1 MKSWGE
7 WLEDTLDRMFWV
19 SSRENMSQETF
30 KKTMNKN
37 KTYSKA
43 LAIFDDGYPL
53 DFEEVVAGLETK
65 YRLGYAGLFHSD
77 RSILVAMQVLP
88 KSTCL
93 RLEVVQNICQNYN
106 DAGNVK
112 VVPLEK
118 DTMKE
123 FGEAVTQKGQLRGWG
138 GSRKRRRRN
147 DDDLHALGHED
158 LSHIS
163 VEKLKDLV
171 GTEDEVL
178 AFFRKNCDK
187 LTRLDTVARQWEKY
201 RVFSRNKVRRWD
213 DQEKSN
219 LCQQYGISGY
229 YEEEEDSEV
238 SESENST
245 EDSESDDDDDDDS
258 NDYRIQKKPEY
269 DPDSDSE
276 GNQNRKEHLLRL
288 KFLSSAPRARKDTFL
303 QGFEELLLQNPKNR
317 NVMATTKEAYFKYYS
332 GTKWVKAPKQDF
344 FQVVTLSRISKA
356 SECNQT
362 LKWGFAHCQI
372 SKMVRLLRN
381 ESDSKDIVA
390 QGILTAE
397 NR

>member
-1 MKSWGE
+1 
-7 WLEDTLDRMFWV
+7 
-19 SSRENMSQETF
+19 
-30 KKTMNKN
+30 MNKN

-65 YRLGYAGLFHSD
+65 YRLGYAGLFHGD

-93 RLEVVQNICQNYN
+93 RLGVVQNICQKYN

-118 DTMKE
+118 DTMKKL
-123 FGEAVTQKGQLRGWG
+123 GEAVQQKGQLRGWG

-163 VEKLKDLV
+163 VEKLKGLV

-178 AFFRKNCDK
+178 AFFREYCDK

-229 YEEEEDSEV
+229 KEEEEDSEA
-238 SESENST
+238 SEDEKSC
-245 EDSESDDDDDDDS
+245 EDSESDDDDDDDDS
-258 NDYRIQKKPEY
+258 NDDSRLKIEPEY

-276 GNQNRKEHLLRL
+276 GNQNRKENLLRL
-288 KFLSSAPRARKDTFL
+288 KFLSSAPRARKDAFL

-317 NVMATTKEAYFKYYS
+317 NVMATTKEAYFKYYN
-332 GTKWVKAPKQDF
+332 GTNWVKAPKRDF
-344 FQVVTLSRISKA
+344 FQVVTLSRVSKA

-362 LKWGFAHCQI
+362 LESGFAHCQI
-372 SKMVRLLRN
+372 SKMVRLLRD

-390 QGILTAE
+390 QGILIAE
-397 NR
+397 NRWS